1 MNSLINFYN
10 RITASFSDLSLL
22 LVRLT
27 LAYGF
32 YEPAIRKL
40 SNFNG
45 IVTWFDQ
52 GLHLPFPYLNAVL
65 ATGAESLGLIALV
78 LGLKTRI
85 FSLPLMVTML
95 VAIFMVH
102 FDNGFAAKANGFE
115 IPFYYFI
122 MLSVLLTHGAG
133 KYSLDA
139 RD

>member
-1 MNSLINFYN
+1 MNSLIAFYN
-10 RITASFSDLSLL
+10 RITSSFADLSLL

-32 YEPAIRKL
+32 YEPALKKL
-40 SNFNG
+40 AHFDN
-45 IVTWFDQ
+45 IVIWFDQ
-52 GLHLPFPYLNAVL
+52 GLHLPFPYLNAVM
-65 ATGAESLGLIALV
+65 ATGAEALGVISLV

-133 KYSLDA
+133 KFSLDG

>member
-1 MNSLINFYN
+1 MNSLIVLYN
-10 RITASFSDLSLL
+10 RITSSFADLSLL

-32 YEPAIRKL
+32 YEPALKKL
-40 SNFNG
+40 SHFEG
-45 IVTWFDQ
+45 IVMWFDK

-78 LGLKTRI
+78 LGLKTRL
-85 FSLPLMVTML
+85 FALPLMVTMV
-95 VAIFMVH
+95 VAIIAVH
-102 FDNGFAAKANGFE
+102 FKNGFHASANGFE

-133 KYSLDA
+133 KYSLDG